1 MAKKQGRYEPIDED
15 MIRNLIGGVDAPP
28 RLVPKQAPAAP
39 PPETP
44 PPEMQTESQIT
55 RSAQVIVRQSET
67 NAGHNKGKDC
77 GNEYKRI
84 FLCPQNCL
92 PDTSCRIKRSTREK
106 LAWIVRM
113 LGSDDMSVKAYV
125 NNILDNHLEQ
135 YRDEI
140 NELIET
146 TNKFKL

>member
-55 RSAQVIVRQSET
+55 RSAQVIVRQ
-67 NAGHNKGKDC
+67 
-77 GNEYKRI
+77 
-84 FLCPQNCL
+84 
-92 PDTSCRIKRSTREK
+92 
-106 LAWIVRM
+106 
-113 LGSDDMSVKAYV
+113 
-125 NNILDNHLEQ
+125 
-135 YRDEI
+135 
-140 NELIET
+140 
-146 TNKFKL
+146 

>member
-1 MAKKQGRYEPIDED
+1 MAKKKGRYEPIDED

-28 RLVPKQAPAAP
+28 RLVPKQVPTAP

-44 PPEMQTESQIT
+44 PPEIQTESQIT
-55 RSAQVIVRQSET
+55 RSVRQSET
-67 NAGHNKGKDC
+67 NTGHNKGKDC
-77 GNEYKRI
+77 GNEYKRT

-146 TNKFKL
+146 TKKFKL